1 MRIAVIGTGIVGQT
15 LGKAWAANGHEIVFG
30 MRELGADRISVMVK
44 ASRTSA
50 AATLVDRCHAG
61 ADAVLLAV
69 PGRNAVEIASNAGD
83 LSGKVLID
91 ANNPIGDDMMP
102 FTDAG
107 ESLAESIASATSA
120 RVVKAFNT
128 IGMGNVA
135 NLEFGGQKAA
145 GFVCSD
151 DADAK
156 SLTLRLASEI
166 GFDAVDCGPL
176 SAARLL
182 EPIALM
188 WIRLAYVEKN
198 GPDIAFDL
206 LRRG

>member
-1 MRIAVIGTGIVGQT
+1 MKIAVIGTGIVGQT

-30 MRELGADRISVMVK
+30 TREPGADRISAMVK
-44 ASRTSA
+44 ACGTSA
-50 AATLVDRCHAG
+50 SATLVDRCHAG

-91 ANNPIGDDMMP
+91 ANNPVGDDMMP
-102 FTDAG
+102 FTTAD
-107 ESLAESIASATSA
+107 ESLAESIANASGA
-120 RVVKAFNT
+120 RVIKAFNT

-145 GFVCSD
+145 GFVCGD

-156 SLTLRLASEI
+156 SLTLGLASEI

-182 EPIALM
+182 EPMALM
-188 WIRLAYVEKN
+188 WIRLAYVEDN
-198 GPDIAFDL
+198 GPDIAFGL
-206 LRRG
+206 LRRN